1 MAESERKS
9 RKTWA
14 RNVALVVA
22 LLGIAGSITVA
33 VITEQMRRDAQTVL
47 LQRDAYAQY
56 ADAMREVDV
65 ALRVYAFAIGT
76 QVDVTQA
83 YQQDP
88 SKETAWQTASQ
99 ELRDADDEIES
110 RWDEVVRMSDRLL
123 LVASGDVIAGRRAV
137 SGAAFDRLT
146 ALEDLRRGLVTPDVS
161 QWTPDDALRAFA
173 VDKLEDEDLLQRFDA
188 ALGRFLSSAQ
198 VDVNSDAAG

>member
-123 LVASGDVIAGRRAV
+123 LIASGDVIASAV
-137 SGAAFDRLT
+137 RSGAPPST
-146 ALEDLRRGLVTPDVS
+146 ASPRSRICGEA
-161 QWTPDDALRAFA
+161 W
-173 VDKLEDEDLLQRFDA
+173 
-188 ALGRFLSSAQ
+188 
-198 VDVNSDAAG
+198 